1 MSETKPPEETVSPA
15 PRRRSSRHAFA
26 EQELR
31 LISSLVLLIGLGL
44 ATLGLTL
51 VAAGYGFRGW
61 AVIAGVVC
69 VVSFIVGTLAI
80 LMEHRR
86 VKRLEGQELF
96 DQEGH

>member
-1 MSETKPPEETVSPA
+1 MVGQS
-15 PRRRSSRHAFA
+15 F
-26 EQELR
+26 L
-31 LISSLVLLIGLGL
+31 
-44 ATLGLTL
+44 
-51 VAAGYGFRGW
+51 
-61 AVIAGVVC
+61 GVVC